1 MEVIRMTMQPED
13 IHQQFAEAVNAGDVD
28 ALMALFEPDATVIE
42 QTGERTEGVDRIRE
56 HLEQLVALRPVMKI
70 EASRAYRK
78 GDLALLSSRWTATAT
93 APDGTPVTMEFHGS
107 EIAHRQPEGSW
118 RLMLD
123 NPWGA
128 G

>member
-1 MEVIRMTMQPED
+1 MQPED

-28 ALMALFEPDATVIE
+28 ALVALFEPDATVIE
-42 QTGERTEGVDRIRE
+42 QTGDRTEGIQGIRE
-56 HLEQLVALRPVMKI
+56 HLEQLLALRPVMRI
-70 EASRAYRK
+70 EASRVYRK

-93 APDGTPVTMEFHGS
+93 TPDGKQIAMEFHGS
-107 EIAHRQPEGSW
+107 ELARHQQDGSW

-128 G
+128 S